1 MAIDENAIAQ
11 PTIAPISNTPYPQ
24 TMTPTQAT
32 SLVNQYGIDPTQ
44 VLSSQNIQQ
53 TTTNPAPNP
62 DDLLGIRADLY
73 NTQGV
78 NAAQAAYQQAMQAAS
93 SAALGLNER
102 LTGLRGRAVSLS
114 KITGT
119 QAQERAVSQ
128 GEIDALNESA
138 RLAQADY
145 IAKKGNADEMFQIR
159 NQEISEKKAVMLQY
173 PGAKITFS
181 DSMAQVT
188 KKLTSYQK
196 QVEKDEWKKT
206 LKQMAMQLGVKTSGS
221 RKELE
226 KRISKANKET
236 LKMAK
241 EEHDLKMEAMRMDIE
256 NTKSTINNRNSGG
269 GATSAEVQAANE
281 NYLYNQ
287 MSNASRGEDGFV
299 DTSIWKTALGEWQE
313 AGGTTSSFI
322 SKFGGKVDTN
332 GNRESG
338 FINPKDL

>member
-1 MAIDENAIAQ
+1 MAIDPNAIAQ

-73 NTQGV
+73 NKQGV

-119 QAQERAVSQ
+119 QAQERMVSQ

-159 NQEISEKKAVMLQY
+159 NQEISEKKQIMLQY

-241 EEHDLKMEAMRMDIE
+241 EEHDLKMEQGRWDIQK
-256 NTKSTINNRNSGG
+256 TISDIKHAGDKSG
-269 GATSAEVQAANE
+269 TSSEDKDIANFYKDA
-281 NYLYNQ
+281 NDLRTQ
-287 MSNASRGEDGFV
+287 MSAGDAVWSYAWNLLTTKYPNAG
-299 DTSIWKTALGEWQE
+299 
-313 AGGTTSSFI
+313 
-322 SKFGGKVDTN
+322 
-332 GNRESG
+332 
-338 FINPKDL
+338 KDLVDETLGIDYRNKYDK